1 MRRFL
6 IQISVS
12 YRWLYPNHALEVKRL
27 TIMKQDLKTYRTL
40 LHEWKEIWLFVL
52 SNDNKISYVRKQ
64 KKSRHKEKL
73 DSLKIIKC
81 INEEIH
87 KSPNTFVQNL
97 SDIGLS
103 DNEITTLKFGLKHGI
118 LTRLKET
125 KKAAVMEDIYGQIVW
140 LDLLKKDNI
149 C

>member
-1 MRRFL
+1 M
-6 IQISVS
+6 
-12 YRWLYPNHALEVKRL
+12 YENKR
-27 TIMKQDLKTYRTL
+27 
-40 LHEWKEIWLFVL
+40 
-52 SNDNKISYVRKQ
+52 
-64 KKSRHKEKL
+64 KSRHKKKL